1 MSTSTRYNVLKQ
13 RHGAIED
20 QITAERERP
29 MPDALVLQQLKR
41 QKLAIKDEMDA
52 WERLMGA
59 ILVRPPAQAGHLNA

>member
-1 MSTSTRYNVLKQ
+1 MSTTTRYNVLKQ

-20 QITAERERP
+20 QIAAEHERP
-29 MPDALVLQQLKR
+29 MPDALVLQRLKR
-41 QKLAIKDEMDA
+41 EKLAIKDEMDA